1 MYGLIYKTHS
11 TPINIC
17 QIKSQNMWKKAVV
30 AHWAFNFNHFSG
42 NHDNVSR
49 FLEGRSSYAAQVKHV
64 TN

>member
-1 MYGLIYKTHS
+1 
-11 TPINIC
+11 
-17 QIKSQNMWKKAVV
+17 MWKKAVV